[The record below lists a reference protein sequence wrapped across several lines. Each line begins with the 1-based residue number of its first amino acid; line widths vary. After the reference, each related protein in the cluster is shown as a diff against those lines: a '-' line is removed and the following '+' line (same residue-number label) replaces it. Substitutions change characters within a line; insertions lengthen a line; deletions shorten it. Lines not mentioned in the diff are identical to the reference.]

1 MSRKSVRESPVVVE
15 TPQVRQRLRE
25 VESIE
30 EPALLQMESPCQ
42 LGADKTARVPRQM
55 GWMNRSDWRMAN
67 LH

>member
-1 MSRKSVRESPVVVE
+1 ME